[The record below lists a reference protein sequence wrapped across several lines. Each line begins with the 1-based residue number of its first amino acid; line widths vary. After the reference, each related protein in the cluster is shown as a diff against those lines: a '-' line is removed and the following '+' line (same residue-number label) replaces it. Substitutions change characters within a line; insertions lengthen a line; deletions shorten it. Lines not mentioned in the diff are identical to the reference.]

1 MEAILTFFQGVPFID
16 VIVYGFGVVLSFFFV
31 IYSLI
36 LVGQMASLRKV
47 VITDNGNLLYYLAIA
62 QLVLAVVTFIVS
74 LL

>member
-1 MEAILTFFQGVPFID
+1 MAAIITFFQGVPFIG

-36 LVGQMASLRKV
+36 FVGQMASLRKV

>member
-1 MEAILTFFQGVPFID
+1 MAAIITFFQGVPFID
-16 VIVYGFGVVLSFFFV
+16 VIIYGFGVVLSFFFV

-47 VITDNGNLLYYLAIA
+47 IITENGNLLYYLSIG
-62 QLVLAVVTFIVS
+62 QLILAVVTFIVS